1 LRLWQE
7 PNGTTNTNPKENT
20 MKKVITSLLIS
31 AALATVAVASESE
44 NFGGLG
50 ISVWTGNTGVKIAG
64 VIPNS
69 PAESIGLQAGDLIVS
84 ANGTELSAI
93 EPENQVSHLRGEAG
107 TSISL
112 VVNRN
117 GDVFSVSTKR
127 MELSVQSLDT
137 KDISDWYGKTQGLTA
152 EELSFLA
159 SKKTTEGYR
168 LLGIMQYGIP
178 VLNSTEN
185 LSANAVQQI
194 SIKKIKPDNYQA
206 PKPIQSGVQDISLNS
221 KIENALLVNAKGAHV
236 NKQGK
241 IPVYRV
247 LK

>member
-1 LRLWQE
+1 
-7 PNGTTNTNPKENT
+7 

-31 AALATVAVASESE
+31 AALATVAVAGESE
-44 NFGGLG
+44 TFGGLG
-50 ISVWTGNTGVKIAG
+50 ISVWTGKAGVKIVG

-112 VVNRN
+112 VVSRD

-127 MELSVQSLDT
+127 AGLSVQSLDT
-137 KDISDWYGKTQGLTA
+137 KEISDWYGKNQGLTA
-152 EELSFLA
+152 EELNFLA
-159 SKKTTEGYR
+159 SQKTTDGYQ
-168 LLGIMQYGIP
+168 LLAVMQYGIP
-178 VLNSTEN
+178 VLNSAEN
-185 LSANAVQQI
+185 LGASAVQQI
-194 SIKKIKPDNYQA
+194 SIKKPTEPVYKELF
-206 PKPIQSGVQDISLNS
+206 VQNSVQNISLDN
-221 KIENALLVNAKGAHV
+221 KTQNTLLVNAKGARV

-241 IPVYRV
+241 IPVYK

>member
-1 LRLWQE
+1 
-7 PNGTTNTNPKENT
+7 
-20 MKKVITSLLIS
+20 MKKVIKSLFIS
-31 AALATVAVASESE
+31 AALATAAIASESE

-69 PAESIGLQAGDLIVS
+69 PAEGIGLQAGDLIVS
-84 ANGTELSAI
+84 VNGTELSAI
-93 EPENQVSHLRGEAG
+93 EPENQVSHLRGETG

-127 MELSVQSLDT
+127 MELSVQSLDI
-137 KDISDWYGKTQGLTA
+137 KEISDWYGKSQGLTA

-159 SKKTTEGYR
+159 SQKIAEGYE
-168 LLGIMQYGIP
+168 LLGVMQYGIP
-178 VLNSTEN
+178 VLNSAEN
-185 LSANAVQQI
+185 LNAKAVQQI
-194 SIKKIKPDNYQA
+194 SIKKAVEPEYQV
-206 PKPIQSGVQDISLNS
+206 PKPIQNAVQDINLNG
-221 KIENALLVNAKGAHV
+221 KIENALIVNAKGARV
-236 NKQGK
+236 DKQGK
-241 IPVYRV
+241 VPIYRV

>member
-1 LRLWQE
+1 
-7 PNGTTNTNPKENT
+7 

-31 AALATVAVASESE
+31 AALATVAVAGESE

-50 ISVWTGNTGVKIAG
+50 ISVWTGKTGVKIAG

-112 VVNRN
+112 VVNRD

-127 MELSVQSLDT
+127 VDFSVQSLDT
-137 KDISDWYGKTQGLTA
+137 KDISDWYGKNHGLTA

-159 SKKTTEGYR
+159 SQKTAEGYQ

-178 VLNSTEN
+178 ILNSTEN
-185 LSANAVQQI
+185 ISANAVQQI
-194 SIKKIKPDNYQA
+194 SIKKVTEPVNYQV
-206 PKPIQSGVQDISLNS
+206 PKHVQNISLNS
-221 KIENALLVNAKGAHV
+221 KTENVLLVNAKGARV

-241 IPVYRV
+241 IPVYK

>member
-1 LRLWQE
+1 
-7 PNGTTNTNPKENT
+7 

-31 AALATVAVASESE
+31 AALATVAVAGESE
-44 NFGGLG
+44 TFGGLG
-50 ISVWTGNTGVKIAG
+50 ISVWTGKAGVKIAG

-93 EPENQVSHLRGEAG
+93 EPENQVSHLRGEVG

-112 VVNRN
+112 LVSRD

-127 MELSVQSLDT
+127 AGLSVQSLDT
-137 KDISDWYGKTQGLTA
+137 KDISDWYGKDQGLTA
-152 EELSFLA
+152 EELNFLA
-159 SKKTTEGYR
+159 SQKTAEGYK
-168 LLGIMQYGIP
+168 LLAVMQYGVP
-178 VLNSTEN
+178 VLNSAEN
-185 LSANAVQQI
+185 LGANAVQQI
-194 SIKKIKPDNYQA
+194 SIKKPAEPVYKELFFQNT
-206 PKPIQSGVQDISLNS
+206 VQNISLNS
-221 KIENALLVNAKGAHV
+221 KTENALLVNAKGARV

-241 IPVYRV
+241 NPVYK

>member
-1 LRLWQE
+1 
-7 PNGTTNTNPKENT
+7 
-20 MKKVITSLLIS
+20 MKKVIKSLFLS
-31 AALATVAVASESE
+31 AAIATAAVAGQSE

-50 ISVWTGNTGVKIAG
+50 ISVWTSKTGVKIAG

-69 PAESIGLQAGDLIVS
+69 PAEGIGLQTGDLIVS

-112 VVNRN
+112 VIDRN

-127 MELSVQSLDT
+127 MEFSIQNLGTQ
-137 KDISDWYGKTQGLTA
+137 DILDWYGKTQGLTA
-152 EELSFLA
+152 EELNFLA
-159 SKKTTEGYR
+159 SQKTTEGYQ
-168 LLGIMQYGIP
+168 LIGIMQYGIP
-178 VLNSTEN
+178 VLNSTDN
-185 LSANAVQQI
+185 LSATAVQQI
-194 SIKKIKPDNYQA
+194 SIKKIAEPDNHLA
-206 PKPIQSGVQDISLNS
+206 PKSVQSVSFNG
-221 KIENALLVNAKGAHV
+221 KIENALLVNAKGARV

-241 IPVYRV
+241 APIYKV

>member
-1 LRLWQE
+1 
-7 PNGTTNTNPKENT
+7 

-31 AALATVAVASESE
+31 AALATVAVAGESE

-50 ISVWTGNTGVKIAG
+50 ISVWTGKAGVKIAG

-84 ANGTELSAI
+84 ANGTELSAV
-93 EPENQVSHLRGEAG
+93 EPQNQISHLRGEAG
-107 TSISL
+107 TSINL

-127 MELSVQSLDT
+127 MGLSVQSLDT
-137 KDISDWYGKTQGLTA
+137 EEILEWYGKSQGLTA
-152 EELSFLA
+152 EELNFLA
-159 SKKTTEGYR
+159 GQKTAEGYQ
-168 LLGIMQYGIP
+168 LLAVMQYGIP

-185 LSANAVQQI
+185 LSASAVQQI
-194 SIKKIKPDNYQA
+194 SIKKPAEPVNYQA
-206 PKPIQSGVQDISLNS
+206 PKPVQNSVQNINLNG
-221 KIENALLVNAKGAHV
+221 KTENVLLVNAKGARV

-241 IPVYRV
+241 VPVYK

>member
-1 LRLWQE
+1 
-7 PNGTTNTNPKENT
+7 
-20 MKKVITSLLIS
+20 MKKVITSLFIS
-31 AALATVAVASESE
+31 AALATVAIAGESE

-50 ISVWTGNTGVKIAG
+50 ISVWTGKTGVKIAG

-84 ANGTELSAI
+84 ANGTELSAV

-107 TSISL
+107 TSINL

-137 KDISDWYGKTQGLTA
+137 KEILDWYGKNQGLTA
-152 EELSFLA
+152 EELNFLA
-159 SKKTTEGYR
+159 SQKTTEGYQ

-194 SIKKIKPDNYQA
+194 SIKKVAEPEYQA
-206 PKPIQSGVQDISLNS
+206 PKPIQNEVQNINLNG
-221 KIENALLVNAKGAHV
+221 KIENALIVNAKGARV

-241 IPVYRV
+241 VPIYRV

>member
-1 LRLWQE
+1 
-7 PNGTTNTNPKENT
+7 

-31 AALATVAVASESE
+31 AALATVAVAGESE

-50 ISVWTGNTGVKIAG
+50 ISVWTGKAGVKIAG

-93 EPENQVSHLRGEAG
+93 EPEDQVSHLRGEAG

-112 VVNRN
+112 LVSRD

-127 MELSVQSLDT
+127 AGLSVQSLD
-137 KDISDWYGKTQGLTA
+137 KEEILEWYGKNQGLTA

-159 SKKTTEGYR
+159 SQKTAEGYQ
-168 LLGIMQYGIP
+168 LLAVMQYGVP
-178 VLNSTEN
+178 VLNSAEN
-185 LSANAVQQI
+185 LGTNAVQQI
-194 SIKKIKPDNYQA
+194 SIKKAVEPVYKELF
-206 PKPIQSGVQDISLNS
+206 VQNSVQNSVQNINLNS
-221 KIENALLVNAKGAHV
+221 KTENVLLVNAKGARV

-241 IPVYRV
+241 IPVYK

>member
-1 LRLWQE
+1 
-7 PNGTTNTNPKENT
+7 
-20 MKKVITSLLIS
+20 MKRVIKSLFLS
-31 AALATVAVASESE
+31 AAIATAAVASEPE

-50 ISVWTGNTGVKIAG
+50 ISVWTGKTGVKIAG

-127 MELSVQSLDT
+127 MELSVQNLDT
-137 KDISDWYGKTQGLTA
+137 KDILEWYGKEQGLTA

-159 SKKTTEGYR
+159 SQKTTEGYQ

-178 VLNSTEN
+178 VASSTDN

-194 SIKKIKPDNYQA
+194 SVKKATEPDNHLA
-206 PKPIQSGVQDISLNS
+206 PKPVQNVSFNG
-221 KIENALLVNAKGAHV
+221 KTENALLVNAKGARV

-241 IPVYRV
+241 LPIYKV

>member
-1 LRLWQE
+1 
-7 PNGTTNTNPKENT
+7 

-31 AALATVAVASESE
+31 AALVTAAVASESE

-50 ISVWTGNTGVKIAG
+50 ISVWTGKTGVKIAG

-84 ANGTELSAI
+84 ANGTELSAV

-107 TSISL
+107 TTINL

-127 MELSVQSLDT
+127 MGLSVQNLDT
-137 KDISDWYGKTQGLTA
+137 EEILEWYGKSQGLTA
-152 EELSFLA
+152 EELSFFA
-159 SKKTTEGYR
+159 SQKTTEGYQ
-168 LLGIMQYGIP
+168 LLGIMQYGVP

-185 LSANAVQQI
+185 LGANAVQQI
-194 SIKKIKPDNYQA
+194 SIKKPAEPVYKEQL
-206 PKPIQSGVQDISLNS
+206 VQNSVQNINLNG
-221 KIENALLVNAKGAHV
+221 KNENVLLVNAKGAHV

-241 IPVYRV
+241 IPVYK

>member
-1 LRLWQE
+1 
-7 PNGTTNTNPKENT
+7 
-20 MKKVITSLLIS
+20 MKRVIKSLFLS
-31 AALATVAVASESE
+31 AAIATAAVAGQSE

-50 ISVWTGNTGVKIAG
+50 ISVWTGKTGVKIAG

-93 EPENQVSHLRGEAG
+93 DPENQVSLLRGEAG

-112 VVNRN
+112 VIDRN
-117 GDVFSVSTKR
+117 GNVFSVSTKR
-127 MELSVQSLDT
+127 MDLSVQNLDT
-137 KDISDWYGKTQGLTA
+137 QDILDWYGKNQGLTA

-159 SKKTTEGYR
+159 SQKITEGYQ
-168 LLGIMQYGIP
+168 LLAIMQYGIP
-178 VLNSTEN
+178 VLNSTDN
-185 LSANAVQQI
+185 LSASSVQQI
-194 SIKKIKPDNYQA
+194 SIKKAVEIKAVEPD
-206 PKPIQSGVQDISLNS
+206 KVQNIKLSS
-221 KIENALLVNAKGAHV
+221 KTENATLVNAKGARV

-241 IPVYRV
+241 APIYKV

>member
-1 LRLWQE
+1 
-7 PNGTTNTNPKENT
+7 
-20 MKKVITSLLIS
+20 MKKVIKSLFIS
-31 AALATVAVASESE
+31 AALATAALASESE

-50 ISVWTGNTGVKIAG
+50 ISVWTGKTGVKIAG

-84 ANGTELSAI
+84 ANGTELSAV

-127 MELSVQSLDT
+127 MDLSVQSLDT
-137 KDISDWYGKTQGLTA
+137 KDISDWYGKDQGLTA
-152 EELSFLA
+152 EELNFLA
-159 SKKTTEGYR
+159 SQKTAEGYQ

-178 VLNSTEN
+178 ILNSTEN
-185 LSANAVQQI
+185 ISASAVQQI
-194 SIKKIKPDNYQA
+194 SIKKAAEPVNYQA
-206 PKPIQSGVQDISLNS
+206 PKPAQNSVQNIGLSGKTENISL
-221 KIENALLVNAKGAHV
+221 VNTKGARV

-241 IPVYRV
+241 APVYK